1 MSTTFL
7 PEQNL
12 TVWDGRL
19 TLKLQQ
25 IASVRWFDDEIAD
38 VHLSNGKEYEIEG
51 EDYRA
56 LQHAFRAGGS
66 K

>member
-1 MSTTFL
+1 MSTSSL

-19 TLKLQQ
+19 TLNLQQ
-25 IASVRWFDDEIAD
+25 IASVRWFDNEIAD
-38 VHLSNGKEYEIEG
+38 VQMSNGKGYEIEG
-51 EDYRA
+51 EDCRA
-56 LQHAFRAGGS
+56 LKHALRGGS